1 MGTNTGLKIGVGFI
15 GVFLFIWALPK
26 FIDYYTTA
34 PVEMLAG
41 FALGALVYAPT
52 LIFLK
57 YMMRKKEVS
66 PYLFWGV
73 PLSVIFFFGPITSR
87 TNAFFSSY
95 GIPDYLYVG
104 FSEETWKIM
113 PLILILLFASS
124 QVKSV
129 RYGILYGA
137 LGGFGF
143 ACLEMGAYFVFIDF
157 PKTGW
162 DGFFVNSLSRATLL
176 GTDLHIVWSAFLG
189 GAIVYGLKSVTKIQN
204 ILIPLS
210 AFILVVFTHGL
221 QDKFGKLLAVLPIA
235 LLEPLFT
242 LLGATEE
249 NLSAFLIPL
258 LMFAATVNLL
268 LVNIII
274 LPLLLWMFKHDKS

>member
-1 MGTNTGLKIGVGFI
+1 MKLKIGVGFI
-15 GVFLFIWALPK
+15 GFLLFIWALPK

-34 PVEMLAG
+34 PVEMLAA
-41 FALGALVYAPT
+41 FALAALVYAPT
-52 LIFLK
+52 LVFLK
-57 YMMRKKEVS
+57 YMMRNKEVS
-66 PYLFWGV
+66 STLLWGV

-87 TNAFFSSY
+87 TNAFFSSL

-143 ACLEMGAYFVFIDF
+143 ACLEMGSYFVFVDF

-176 GTDLHIVWSAFLG
+176 GTDSHIVWSAFLG
-189 GAIVYGLKSVTKIQN
+189 GAIVYGLQNVAKMKN

-210 AFILVVFTHGL
+210 AFILVVFTHGF
-221 QDKFGKLLAVLPIA
+221 QDKFGKVLAVLPIA
-235 LLEPLFT
+235 ALEPLFT
-242 LLGATEE
+242 FLGATEE
-249 NLSAFLIPL
+249 NIGSFVIPIV
-258 LMFAATVNLL
+258 MFGSTVNLL
-268 LVNIII
+268 LVNILI
-274 LPLLLWMFKHDKS
+274 LPLLIWMLKYDKPY